1 MQQTVTWN
9 LPPPARLTELL
20 GLFRCA
26 DVIAPVDAA
35 AFGRKAGDL
44 IRQGARGKRVRYEEE
59 GTPSVLLSVLRNAP
73 PSDRHTMV
81 AAAAAS
87 ASLLVAA
94 GVGAVLLA

>member
-1 MQQTVTWN
+1 MQQTATWN
-9 LPPPARLTELL
+9 LPPPTHLTELL
-20 GLFRCA
+20 ELFGCA
-26 DVIAPVDAA
+26 DVIAPVDAM
-35 AFGRKAGDL
+35 AFGRRASDL

-73 PSDRHTMV
+73 PSDRNTMV

-94 GVGAVLLA
+94 GVSAVLLA